1 MHCNI
6 CTLTSLVPPVTPI
19 YMYSLLNPNDSTF
32 SAQYDLDSIYDAKN
46 SHPLTTNEYAYR
58 KINNSYVVFPASQSA
73 TLPFSNALDQDFDL
87 YEPPQN
93 NDVKSDDVRDLNEDR
108 TDYSEL
114 AEIDPDRNYLRNSKA
129 TLCSYHNELSFNES
143 FSKQNNFSIFHAN
156 IRSIPRNLDQLTFYL
171 NSLIDPRQQKHLWHP
186 RIHTSL
192 CYQREQAWWWGFTL
206 YEE

>member
-1 MHCNI
+1 MLAKEFGAVGSRGANPLPFEKSMGDAVIYCTGIFSSQLIICLYRFILDYVVGFYQFMHCNI

-19 YMYSLLNPNDSTF
+19 YMYSLLNPNGSTF
-32 SAQYDLDSIYDAKN
+32 SAQYDLDAIYDAKN
-46 SHPLTTNEYAYR
+46 IHPLTTNEYAYR

-143 FSKQNNFSIFHAN
+143 FSK
-156 IRSIPRNLDQLTFYL
+156 
-171 NSLIDPRQQKHLWHP
+171 
-186 RIHTSL
+186 
-192 CYQREQAWWWGFTL
+192 
-206 YEE
+206 